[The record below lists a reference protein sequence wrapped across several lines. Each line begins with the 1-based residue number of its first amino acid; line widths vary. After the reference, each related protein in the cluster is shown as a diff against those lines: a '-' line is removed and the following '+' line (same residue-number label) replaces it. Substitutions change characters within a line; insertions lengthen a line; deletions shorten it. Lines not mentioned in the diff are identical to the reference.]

1 MFYYIESM
9 SVVGDIIELLIG
21 FFVIPQ
27 VIAFL
32 LVFVGIYLGSALI
45 ALSIY
50 ISIVISAVLAYYTYK
65 HWEMVS
71 YGLILYVITNLILF
85 LPFFV

>member
-1 MFYYIESM
+1 M

-21 FFVIPQ
+21 LFVIPK
-27 VIAFL
+27 VITFL
-32 LVFVGIYLGSALI
+32 LIFIGVYLGSALI
-45 ALSIY
+45 ILALH
-50 ISIVISAVLAYYTYK
+50 ISIVISAILAYYTYK
-65 HWEMVS
+65 HWEMIS